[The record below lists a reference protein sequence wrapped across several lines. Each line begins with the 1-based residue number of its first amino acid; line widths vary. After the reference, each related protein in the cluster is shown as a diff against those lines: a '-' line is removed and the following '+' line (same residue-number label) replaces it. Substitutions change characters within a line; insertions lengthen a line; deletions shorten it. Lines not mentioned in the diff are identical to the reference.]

1 MSDSIVLLHTAIAI
15 ILVILLLVKWRI
27 NPGIGLI
34 LGAIYLGIATL
45 PELKDVMATIVE
57 GFGNIMR
64 GVGLVIGFGILLGS
78 LLYASGG
85 AHRIAESILH
95 AFGQKNAPAALTA
108 AGLSI
113 STPVFY
119 DVGYVITTPI
129 AKTIAS
135 KTAYSIAILGAALVI
150 GLGIAHT
157 FIPPTPGP
165 LAGAEILGVSL
176 GEIFLYG
183 AFVSI
188 LTAFISLYIYI
199 KIASRPNFWN
209 KEKDEDHVGS
219 QQEIES
225 DDIKHRPSLFA
236 SLVPI
241 LLPII
246 LILSGTFS
254 QAFGFEADWL
264 SFISD
269 KNTALLIG
277 LLSAYWLAKRVL
289 SVKELNK
296 ALDEG
301 MKSTGVVLLITG
313 AGGSFAAVIQSAGV
327 GDIIGAYFS
336 QNSGGTYSIILLVWL
351 IAGLLRGA
359 QGSGTVAMITAASIV
374 APAIA
379 DGLVEVAPVLV
390 ALAAFSGT
398 LIAAH
403 INDSGFWI
411 TTKLLGLSTT
421 GGLKVYT
428 IPCAIVSII
437 SLVIILILNTFFL
450 II

>member
-1 MSDSIVLLHTAIAI
+1 MSDLFILLHTAIAI
-15 ILVILLLVKWRI
+15 VLVILLLVKWRI

-34 LGAIYLGIATL
+34 LGAIYLGVVTL
-45 PELKDVMATIVE
+45 PELKAVMATIVE

-64 GVGLVIGFGILLGS
+64 GIGLVIGFGILLGS
-78 LLYASGG
+78 LLYAAGG
-85 AHRIAESILH
+85 AHRIAESILA
-95 AFGQKNAPAALTA
+95 AFGQKRAPTALTA
-108 AGLSI
+108 AGLTI

-119 DVGYVITTPI
+119 DVGYVITAPI

-135 KTAYSIAILGAALVI
+135 KTSFSIAILGAALVI
-150 GLGIAHT
+150 GLGIAHS

-165 LAGAEILGVSL
+165 LAGAELLGVSL

-188 LTAFISLYIYI
+188 LTAFIALYVYMR
-199 KIASRPNFWN
+199 IANRPNFWN
-209 KEKDEDHVGS
+209 KEKDEDH
-219 QQEIES
+219 IETKHEPETENA
-225 DDIKHRPSLFA
+225 DIKHRPSLLA

-264 SFISD
+264 GFISD

-277 LLSAYWLAKRVL
+277 LLSAYWLARRVL
-289 SVKELNK
+289 STEELNR

-313 AGGSFAAVIQSAGV
+313 AGGSFAAVIQAAGV

-336 QNSGGTYSIILLVWL
+336 QHGGGTYSIILLTWL

-359 QGSGTVAMITAASIV
+359 QGSGTVAMITAASVV

-421 GGLKVYT
+421 GGL
-428 IPCAIVSII
+428 II
-437 SLVIILILNTFFL
+437 
-450 II
+450 